1 MNLVFITIDG
11 ARQDR
16 IINGKNFKKLI
27 ESNSFFPKVITNAPF
42 TIAAMHAVFSG
53 VYGFKNGVNSY
64 WSSPN
69 FKKNLF
75 KTLPR
80 YMHDQNYVTYGDSIN
95 KLILPP
101 DGFDELKIHDEL
113 NDDLTSRHKTLL

>member
-53 VYGFKNGVNSY
+53 VYGFKI
-64 WSSPN
+64 
-69 FKKNLF
+69 
-75 KTLPR
+75 
-80 YMHDQNYVTYGDSIN
+80 GDSIR
-95 KLILPP
+95 LA
-101 DGFDELKIHDEL
+101 DHDMTDIATVHSDAW
-113 NDDLTSRHKTLL
+113 NRSGAGGYNGGWA